1 MGEMPTFR
9 KAKALVEKY
18 QKTGDLVV
26 FVNDVASVTACYG
39 WISRAA
45 RESFQRHLVRLLEA
59 QIHNECGH
67 SVTPGRDGK

>member
-18 QKTGDLVV
+18 QQTGDLVM
-26 FVNDVASVTACYG
+26 FVNDVASVAACYG

-45 RESFQRHLVRLLEA
+45 RESFQRHLARLLEA
-59 QIHNECGH
+59 QISNDCGR
-67 SVTPGRDGK
+67 SVTPGGAGK